1 MSSPGFVVMQ
11 ANNAVTNR
19 TFSIEGVKPP
29 FSQQLYQLYK
39 PYGYTHGHLAS
50 FARDR
55 KELFE
60 RNCVPVLWHLKRK
73 CIEEFNVASVWVTG
87 PGFCTAFARKYQTAL
102 MPDRDGT

>member
-11 ANNAVTNR
+11 ANNAATNR
-19 TFSIEGVKPP
+19 TFRIEGVKPP

-60 RNCVPVLWHLKRK
+60 RNCVPVLWHLKR
-73 CIEEFNVASVWVTG
+73 NASKNSMSHLFG
-87 PGFCTAFARKYQTAL
+87 SLGRGFCTAFARTYQ
-102 MPDRDGT
+102 